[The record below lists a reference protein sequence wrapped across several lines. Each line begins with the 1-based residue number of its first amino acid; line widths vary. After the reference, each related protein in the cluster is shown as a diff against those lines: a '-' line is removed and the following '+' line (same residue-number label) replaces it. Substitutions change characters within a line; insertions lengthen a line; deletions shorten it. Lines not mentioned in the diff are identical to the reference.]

1 MIRNICNYQKK
12 IKKILKLHNNGYT
25 VEIHYSLNKKK
36 KKNYG
41 HVVEILKF
49 EKNNLFLIY

>member
-25 VEIHYSLNKKK
+25 VEIHYSVNKKK

-41 HVVEILKF
+41 HVVETLKF

>member
-1 MIRNICNYQKK
+1 MDIQWKYI
-12 IKKILKLHNNGYT
+12 T
-25 VEIHYSLNKKK
+25 VLTKK

>member
-25 VEIHYSLNKKK
+25 VEIHYSVNKN

>member
-25 VEIHYSLNKKK
+25 VEIHYSVNKKK
-36 KKNYG
+36 KKKLWACSGNTK
-41 HVVEILKF
+41 I
-49 EKNNLFLIY
+49 